1 MISLKPMR
9 TETIKLIVRPN
20 SRINDVCGIYMDR
33 VKIKL
38 VAVPEKG
45 KANKELLKFI
55 SHRIGIPKKFIKI
68 ISGRESNYKEINITS
83 DKDLNLTSKLL
94 SG

>member
-20 SRINDVCGIYMDR
+20 SRVNDVCGIYMDR
-33 VKIKL
+33 VKIRL
-38 VAVPEKG
+38 AAAPEKG
-45 KANKELLKFI
+45 KANKELIKFI
-55 SHRIGIPKKFIKI
+55 SGRIGIPKKFIKI

-83 DKDLNLTSKLL
+83 DKYLNLTLKLI